1 MARRVLVV
9 DDEERM
15 RSLLR
20 LHLQRVYDVSE
31 AASGT
36 EALALVAR
44 RPFDA
49 VVLDIL
55 MPDMDGWEVCRKIR
69 EEHDTP
75 VLMLTALSDV
85 EDKLEAFHAGADDY
99 LTKPFDPRELIARLE
114 ALIRRAEAGREQAG
128 KGGRAAKS
136 SVLAYGGLVIDLDA
150 RTVELHGEPVAL
162 TPKEF
167 DLLAFLARSPRT
179 AFSREE
185 LLLHVW
191 GDAAYTETRTVDAHI
206 KTLRGKLGRGGAGGS
221 LVTVWG
227 VGYKF
232 EPAALR

>member
-1 MARRVLVV
+1 MAHRVLVV

-20 LHLQRVYDVSE
+20 LHLGRVFHVSE
-31 AASGT
+31 AASGA
-36 EALALVAR
+36 EAIAMMDEGR
-44 RPFDA
+44 FDA

-55 MPDMDGWEVCRKIR
+55 MPDASGWEVCRKIR

-85 EDKLEAFHAGADDY
+85 EDKLEAFEAGADDY
-99 LTKPFDPRELIARLE
+99 LTKPFDPRELVARLE
-114 ALIRRAEAGREQAG
+114 ALIRRAEGRREPERKEAS
-128 KGGRAAKS
+128 R
-136 SVLAYGGLVIDLDA
+136 SVLVFPHLVIDLDA
-150 RTVELHGEPVAL
+150 RTVTADGERVAL

-167 DLLAFLARSPRT
+167 DLLAFLARAPGK
-179 AFSREE
+179 AFTREE
-185 LLLHVW
+185 LLLKVW
-191 GDAAYTETRTVDAHI
+191 GDAAFAETRTVDAHV
-206 KTLRGKLGRGGAGGS
+206 KTLRGKLGRGKAGGS

-232 EPAALR
+232 EPTASG

>member
-1 MARRVLVV
+1 MSHRVLVV

-20 LHLQRVYDVSE
+20 LHLERTFEVSE
-31 AASGT
+31 ASSGS
-36 EALALVAR
+36 EAIELIAR

-55 MPDMDGWEVCRKIR
+55 MPGMDGWEVCRRIR
-69 EEHDTP
+69 EEYDTP

-85 EDKLEAFHAGADDY
+85 EDKLEAFEAGADDY
-99 LTKPFDPRELIARLE
+99 LTKPFDPRELVARLE
-114 ALIRRAEAGREQAG
+114 ALIRRSEGGREADRG
-128 KGGRAAKS
+128 DGGAS
-136 SVLAYGGLVIDLDA
+136 TISFPGLKINLDA
-150 RTVELHGEPVAL
+150 RTTEVNGERLTL

-167 DLLAFLARSPRT
+167 DLLAFLARSPGT
-179 AFSREE
+179 AFTREE

-191 GDAAYTETRTVDAHI
+191 GDAAFVETRTVDAHI
-206 KTLRGKLGRGGAGGS
+206 KTLRGKLGRGGVGGS

-227 VGYKF
+227 VGYRF
-232 EPAALR
+232 DPAALR

>member
-1 MARRVLVV
+1 MSHRVLVV

-20 LHLQRVYDVSE
+20 LHLERAFEVSE
-31 AASGT
+31 ASSGK
-36 EALALVAR
+36 EAIELIER

-55 MPDMDGWEVCRKIR
+55 MPDMDGWEVCRQIR
-69 EEHDTP
+69 EEHHTP

-85 EDKLEAFHAGADDY
+85 EDKLEAFQAGADDY

-114 ALIRRAEAGREQAG
+114 ALIRRAESGRSQAFI
-128 KGGRAAKS
+128 AAPG
-136 SVLAYGGLVIDLDA
+136 SVIRYPGLEIDLDA
-150 RTVELHGEPVAL
+150 RTVALHGKPLAL

-179 AFSREE
+179 AYTREE

-191 GDAAYTETRTVDAHI
+191 GDAAYAETRTVDAHI

-227 VGYKF
+227 VGYRF